1 MEHNWTPLY
10 SYERARERMATFEK
24 EIKQQRLLK
33 EAACEQTQF
42 VFFCT
47 AMRLTGNLLIAIGT
61 WLNQQATPNTRSSR
75 STRAGRFSSIPQ

>member
-1 MEHNWTPLY
+1 MEPNWTPLY
-10 SYERARERMATFEK
+10 SYERAHERMAALEK

-33 EAACEQTQF
+33 EVVCERTRF

-61 WLNQQATPNTRSSR
+61 WLNQRATPNTRGNR
-75 STRAGRFSSIPQ
+75 PTVVGRFSSIPQ